1 MSRATKFAA
10 LGVVSEL
17 AVGALGVP
25 WYSSQ
30 TMAAALN
37 TLAAQP
43 SKGDVVL
50 RKLAHEAGLFSSKG
64 SVEVAVQPNCSRDD
78 TQEPI
83 TFKIEYAVSHLPS
96 WAGLNRFEWK
106 ASPLG
111 ASDAA
116 LSKVLGGQGQL
127 SGKGAITYAGLV
139 QTSMA
144 LPEINFAR
152 GSEKIQVTPSQ
163 GSLAIGK
170 TALQF
175 DWTIDRAVMRANG
188 QALEMKQT
196 SLVLDLNNRAVGTGA
211 IAFEVASL
219 STGQL
224 SLEGLRISSDTRETG
239 DRLNSNI
246 TQSIRSAQFMGQSLK
261 NLKIEAAIKGLHTQS
276 VRTLTT
282 LFGESCGIDNMTA
295 DEHKQVRA
303 AVKTLL
309 TSGLSFGIPA
319 LKGSS
324 QTGGIDGNMEVAL
337 LPAKADN
344 ISLATQLK
352 STGQMTLTGNAL
364 TPEQKQTALTTGFA
378 REVAGG
384 LQASYD
390 YSAGLLKVSGKALDA
405 GTFQTALVKA
415 DEAINAF
422 LSSNSPESGPKPAI
436 KAEEKEEVIIEESA
450 APPSTLACGDV
461 AQCALLSIK
470 AAKGENI
477 ETVRQLAT
485 VMEALPKPDLGN
497 KAQARK
503 LNTQALESLK
513 AENFNAG
520 VTLLQSAVK
529 ENPRDVE
536 VLSNLGFALVKAGR
550 AREAV
555 SVLTS
560 ALVLDPRRTSTWTP
574 LSEALALSGKADD
587 AAAAL
592 WIGYQWSGNRD
603 KSIAFY
609 QERITKE
616 ATLRPALSNLYKV
629 VTAWVTEGKR
639 PAF

>member
-1 MSRATKFAA
+1 M
-10 LGVVSEL
+10 
-17 AVGALGVP
+17 
-25 WYSSQ
+25 
-30 TMAAALN
+30 
-37 TLAAQP
+37 
-43 SKGDVVL
+43 
-50 RKLAHEAGLFSSKG
+50 
-64 SVEVAVQPNCSRDD
+64 
-78 TQEPI
+78 
-83 TFKIEYAVSHLPS
+83 
-96 WAGLNRFEWK
+96 
-106 ASPLG
+106 
-111 ASDAA
+111 
-116 LSKVLGGQGQL
+116 

-175 DWTIDRAVMRANG
+175 DWTIERAVMRGNG

-196 SLVLDLNNRAVGTGA
+196 SLVLDLSNRAVGTGS
-211 IAFEVASL
+211 IAFGVESL

-261 NLKIEAAIKGLHTQS
+261 DLKIEAAIKGLHTQS

-324 QTGGIDGNMEVAL
+324 QSGGIDGNMEVAL
-337 LPAKADN
+337 LPAKGDN

-352 STGQMTLTGNAL
+352 STGQLTLTGSVV
-364 TPEQKQTALTTGFA
+364 TPEQKQTALTTGFV

-405 GTFQTALVKA
+405 GIFQTALAKA
-415 DEAINAF
+415 DEAINVF
-422 LSSNSPESGPKPAI
+422 LSSNSPESSPKPAI
-436 KAEEKEEVIIEESA
+436 KAEEKEEVIIEETAAPAPAVAPAAMSPA
-450 APPSTLACGDV
+450 TAPPSTLACGDV

-477 ETVRQLAT
+477 EAVRQLAT

-513 AENFNAG
+513 AEDFTAG

-609 QERITKE
+609 QERIAKE
-616 ATLRPALSNLYKV
+616 ATPRPALSSLYKV
-629 VTAWVTEGKR
+629 VAAWVTEGKR